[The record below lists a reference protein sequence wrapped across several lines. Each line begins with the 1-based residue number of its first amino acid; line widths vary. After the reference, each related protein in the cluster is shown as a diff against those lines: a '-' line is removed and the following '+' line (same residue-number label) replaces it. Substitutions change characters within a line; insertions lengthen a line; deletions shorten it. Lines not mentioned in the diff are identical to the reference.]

1 MSRVI
6 AITSGKGGV
15 GKTTTT
21 VNLAWS
27 LCEDFGYKSI
37 IVDMDSDKPDAI
49 NWKEQGVIEGIEKF
63 KVNTIMCKKDENP
76 QELVDSLKKDFD
88 YIIIDT
94 PPNFQSDAFK
104 ATLMAD
110 LVVIPTTPSLLDQ
123 KALIKAQE
131 IPKMSG
137 KPYKLLASR
146 IQKRHNLSNQLIED
160 IKSLNGFHTAITLK
174 SSVMES
180 PYFGIWVGEH
190 DKNSDSHKEYI
201 SLSKEIINFFK
212 GE

>member
-1 MSRVI
+1 MAKVI

-27 LCEDFGYKSI
+27 LYNDWGYKSI
-37 IVDMDSDKPDAI
+37 IIDMDSDKPDAI
-49 NWKEQGVIEGIEKF
+49 SWQEQGVVEGIIDF
-63 KVNTIMCKKDENP
+63 KVRTVLCKNDDNS
-76 QELVDSLKKDFD
+76 QALVDSFKEDFD

-110 LVVIPTTPSLLDQ
+110 LVIIPTTPSLLDQ
-123 KALIKAQE
+123 KALIRAQE

-146 IQKRHNLSNQLIED
+146 IQKRHNLSNQL
-160 IKSLNGFHTAITLK
+160 NGFKTSITLK

-190 DKNSDSHKEYI
+190 AKDSDSHKEYMG
-201 SLSKEIINFFK
+201 LAKEVTTFFMEQSNEK
-212 GE
+212 